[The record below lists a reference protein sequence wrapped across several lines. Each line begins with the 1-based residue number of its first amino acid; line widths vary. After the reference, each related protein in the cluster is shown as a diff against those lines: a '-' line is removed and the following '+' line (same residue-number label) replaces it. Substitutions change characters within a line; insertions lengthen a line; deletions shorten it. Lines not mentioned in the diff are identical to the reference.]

1 VQRVCNTFAKEG
13 TKVRNLIRESQEN
26 SVMMLINIIQYRKVW
41 KMIQNTIKR
50 RDITK
55 HHATS
60 CDIMRYHV
68 TTPRPYRDAQFTPA
82 HGVKIKRTVGKQFML
97 YKKRNVKSP
106 EYFQTCF

>member
-1 VQRVCNTFAKEG
+1 MRVQHFCE
-13 TKVRNLIRESQEN
+13 
-26 SVMMLINIIQYRKVW
+26 
-41 KMIQNTIKR
+41 R
-50 RDITK
+50 RDYGSKFNKRKSREFSYDVNKHYTIQKSVKNDTK
-55 HHATS
+55 YHKKTRYHETS